1 MGIGGMRKRI
11 QMQSKTTSA
20 DGGGS
25 DAVSTWTTYNTA
37 FASITPQSGQER
49 LFGDQLQEPITHI
62 VRMRY
67 RTDLTFKDRLKYVYK
82 SHGKSN
88 SRTFNIKRIIN
99 VDSKDKY
106 LDIMCIE
113 GVAT

>member
-1 MGIGGMRKRI
+1 MSVGRMKKRM
-11 QMQSKTTSA
+11 QLQSKTTSA

-25 DAVSTWTTYNTA
+25 DAVTTWTTYNTA
-37 FASITPQSGQER
+37 FGSIQPKSGQER

-67 RTDLTFKDRLKYVYK
+67 RTDITFKDRLLYSYK
-82 SHGKSN
+82 SHGVSN

-106 LDIMCIE
+106 LDIMCVE